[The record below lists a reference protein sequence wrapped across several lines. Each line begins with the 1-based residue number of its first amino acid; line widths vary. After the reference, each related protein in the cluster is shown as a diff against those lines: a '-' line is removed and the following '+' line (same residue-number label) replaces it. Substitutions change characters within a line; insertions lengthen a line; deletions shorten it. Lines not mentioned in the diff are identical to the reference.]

1 MKLLPPAGAQRN
13 RQLVLLSLLLV
24 ALAIVVYRFVMP
36 ELANGEPATAPVR
49 TSNPQVRQSA
59 GTPTAGTPTA
69 GTPNAASQLPEPLKL
84 TSLEPVPDAPEVG
97 RNPFAFGALPKPP
110 IAALPPQVSLPP
122 PPPPKPDWPPPI
134 ALKLVTIVDGPDG
147 RRQASLKDPV
157 SGMTFLAPEG
167 AIVDGRYKVLK
178 VAQSSVVV
186 SYVDGSGQRVLTFGG

>member
-1 MKLLPPAGAQRN
+1 VKLLPPAGSQRN

-24 ALAIVVYRFVMP
+24 ALAIVVYRFVLP
-36 ELANGEPATAPVR
+36 EISNGEPATAPVR
-49 TSNPQVRQSA
+49 ASNPQVRQ
-59 GTPTAGTPTA
+59 TA

-97 RNPFAFGALPKPP
+97 RNPFAFGALPRPP
-110 IAALPPQVSLPP
+110 IVALPPPVSQPP
-122 PPPPKPDWPPPI
+122 PPPPAPVWPPPI

-157 SGMTFLAPEG
+157 SGTTFLAPEG

-178 VAQSSVVV
+178 VAQTSVVV

>member
-24 ALAIVVYRFVMP
+24 ALAIVVYRFVVP
-36 ELANGEPATAPVR
+36 ELGNGEPATAPVR
-49 TSNPQVRQSA
+49 ASNPQVRQA
-59 GTPTAGTPTA
+59 A

>member
-1 MKLLPPAGAQRN
+1 M
-13 RQLVLLSLLLV
+13 VLLGLTLV
-24 ALAIVVYRFVMP
+24 ALVFVVRNFVVP
-36 ELANGEPATAPVR
+36 EISNGEPATAPLR
-49 TSNPQVRQSA
+49 TSNPQVRQ
-59 GTPTAGTPTA
+59 TA

-110 IAALPPQVSLPP
+110 IAAPPPQVYQPPAPP
-122 PPPPKPDWPPPI
+122 PPPPWPPPI
-134 ALKLVTIVDGPDG
+134 GLKLVTIVDGPDG

-157 SGMTFLAPEG
+157 SGTTFLAPEG

-178 VAQSSVVV
+178 VAQTSVVV